1 MDNVSDTQLE
11 EQLQKRRQRLQTAIS
26 ESGGDKPL
34 MHLLNEV
41 DTALEKIRKGKYG
54 LCETCDEPI
63 EKERLVVD
71 PLIRNCLDHLTVN
84 EQRML
89 EHDLDLAYQIQNKL
103 LPEQALTVGGWT
115 TAYHYEAAGPVS
127 GDYCDLITL
136 LDDKDS
142 FLFLIGD
149 VTGKGVSASML
160 MAHLHAIFRSLI
172 MSKLPI
178 HQMVEHANRLFC
190 EGTMLTHF
198 ATLVCGTA
206 HESGE
211 VEICNAGHCPPL
223 IVRENHIEH
232 IPSTGLPLGMFCASQ
247 YSTVKVI
254 LTSEDSLFLYSDG
267 LSEARNKSNI
277 QYGEERLSSLIKK
290 KRASSP
296 QDLIAI
302 CLEDL
307 RNFRSGAPMLD
318 DLTIMSI
325 QRK

>member
-1 MDNVSDTQLE
+1 MEKVSDTQLE
-11 EQLQKRRQRLQTAIS
+11 EQLQKRRKRLQTVIS

-34 MHLLNEV
+34 IHLLREV
-41 DTALEKIRKGKYG
+41 DTALDKIRKRKYG

-63 EKERLVVD
+63 ENERLAVD
-71 PLIRNCLDHLTVN
+71 PLIRNCLDHLTAG

-103 LPEQALTVGGWT
+103 LPEQALTVGRWT
-115 TAYHYEAAGPVS
+115 TFYHYEAAGPVS
-127 GDYCDLITL
+127 GDYCDLIVL
-136 LDDKDS
+136 PNGQDS
-142 FLFLIGD
+142 LLFLIGD
-149 VTGKGVSASML
+149 VAGKGVSASML

-172 MSKLPI
+172 MSNLPI
-178 HQMVEHANRLFC
+178 PQMVEHANRLFC

-198 ATLVCGTA
+198 ATLVCGVA

-223 IVRENHIEH
+223 IIREKHIEST
-232 IPSTGLPLGMFCASQ
+232 PSTGLPLGMFCASQ
-247 YSTVKVI
+247 YSTVKVN

-267 LSEARNKSNI
+267 LSEARNDSNI
-277 QYGEERLSSLIKK
+277 QYGEGRLKALVEK

-296 QDLIAI
+296 QDLIAA

-307 RNFRSGAPMLD
+307 RNFRSDASMLD
-318 DLTIMSI
+318 DLTMLAI